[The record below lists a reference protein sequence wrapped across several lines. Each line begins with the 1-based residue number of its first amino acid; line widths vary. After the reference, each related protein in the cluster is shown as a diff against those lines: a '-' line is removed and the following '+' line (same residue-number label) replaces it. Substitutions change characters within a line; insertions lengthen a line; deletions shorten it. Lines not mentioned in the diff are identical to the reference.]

1 VDRRTFISVFAG
13 GLVTAHSVAES
24 QPAAKIHRVGIL
36 LGGTGEEAAPLL
48 RALADGLSDLGYVDG
63 RNLMFEGRY
72 AGVRMERLPDLAAE
86 LVRLRVDVIV
96 TGSNPYVA
104 AAQRATATIP
114 IVIVASADPVGAGF
128 VASLARPGGNIT
140 GLTVDASPE
149 MFAKNLG
156 LLREP
161 GDELC
166 QQTEVLRQADREA
179 GGFAELEA
187 TARRLNVALDVVDI
201 RSVDELAGAF
211 ATMTGKRVG
220 AVIIAGP
227 VFYLRRQQVADL
239 ALKHRLPAIH
249 VLKEYAQA
257 GQLMTYG
264 PNLVDL
270 YRRAASY
277 VAKILSGVKPA
288 ELPVAQPAKF
298 DLVINLKTAKA
309 LGLTIPQSVLLRA
322 DEVIQ

>member
-1 VDRRTFISVFAG
+1 MERRTFISVFAG
-13 GLVTAHSVAES
+13 GLITAGSVAES
-24 QPAAKIHRVGIL
+24 QPVAKVHRVGIL
-36 LGGTGEEAAPLL
+36 LGGTAEEAAPLL
-48 RALADGLSDLGYVDG
+48 RALAEGLRDLGYVDG
-63 RNLMFEGRY
+63 RNLTFEGRY

-128 VASLARPGGNIT
+128 VASLARPGGNVT
-140 GLTVDASPE
+140 GLTIDASPE
-149 MFAKNLG
+149 MFAKNLS
-156 LLREP
+156 LLT
-161 GDELC
+161 EL
-166 QQTEVLRQADREA
+166 VPRLSRVGVIRQADREV
-179 GGFAELEA
+179 GGFAELET

-211 ATMTGKRVG
+211 ATMTGRRVG

-249 VLKEYAQA
+249 VLKEYAEA
-257 GQLMTYG
+257 GLLITYG

-288 ELPVAQPAKF
+288 ELPIAQPAKF
-298 DLVINLKTAKA
+298 DLVINLKTAKT
-309 LGLTIPQSVLLRA
+309 LGLTVPQPMLLRA

>member
-1 VDRRTFISVFAG
+1 VERRTFISVFAG
-13 GLVTAHSVAES
+13 GLITAGSVAES
-24 QPAAKIHRVGIL
+24 QPVAKVHRVGIL
-36 LGGTGEEAAPLL
+36 LGGTAEEAAPLL
-48 RALADGLSDLGYVDG
+48 RALAEGLRDLGYVDG
-63 RNLMFEGRY
+63 RNLTFEGRY

-128 VASLARPGGNIT
+128 VASLARPGGNVT
-140 GLTVDASPE
+140 GLTIDASPE
-149 MFAKNLG
+149 MFAKNLS
-156 LLREP
+156 LLT
-161 GDELC
+161 ELVPRLSRVG
-166 QQTEVLRQADREA
+166 VLRQADREA

-249 VLKEYAQA
+249 VLKEYAEA
-257 GQLMTYG
+257 GLLITYG

-288 ELPVAQPAKF
+288 ELPIAQPAKF
-298 DLVINLKTAKA
+298 DLVINLKTAKT
-309 LGLTIPQSVLLRA
+309 LGLTVPQPMLLRA